1 MFFTMLRCNK
11 HVTSSLVLLSGFFI
25 ASKVNGDN
33 GPFSITVSSPAV
45 CSASTFTYS
54 SQMAMATGS
63 FDIDPG
69 LYGMGDPGQQWT
81 FTVSAGIILDND
93 TWGDDG
99 QHIDK
104 WIVQNANGSY
114 TFTVPTDG
122 SWGNHLNSIVLRA
135 RLKL

>member
-1 MFFTMLRCNK
+1 MLFNMMRSNK
-11 HVTSSLVLLSGFFI
+11 HVTSGLVLLSGFFI

-33 GPFSITVSSPAV
+33 GPFSISVSSPAV

-69 LYGMGDPGQQWT
+69 LYGMGQPGQQWT
-81 FTVSAGIILDND
+81 FTVSAGIVLDND

-99 QHIDK
+99 QNIDK

-122 SWGNHLNSIVLRA
+122 TWRNHPELDRVTC
-135 RLKL
+135 